1 MRYLVALLLFFGP
14 SVLAAMLLVR
24 AWWARSRARL
34 STLDGPARLLAA
46 AAGSLPGEWA
56 AAMESE
62 LASQTG
68 RRARWSFA
76 VSAARAAIFSRLTA
90 ARARDIA
97 PSPALAAVVV
107 AAVAGCIAATAYM
120 LVNDAALRPVPA
132 VLLAAVLA
140 GFLWLGLTPPRAL
153 LTSRR
158 AQGLGIGLGFA
169 LGSGFLWSTG
179 FPSGTGNGVMDFVV
193 FGSMMMLFVGAGL
206 AAFVDGSFRSGVQTA
221 VWGATIGMLLIFGI
235 WLVEAVRRRTPTK
248 GAIWPTSFG

>member
-1 MRYLVALLLFFGP
+1 M
-14 SVLAAMLLVR
+14 
-24 AWWARSRARL
+24 
-34 STLDGPARLLAA
+34 
-46 AAGSLPGEWA
+46 
-56 AAMESE
+56 
-62 LASQTG
+62 
-68 RRARWSFA
+68 
-76 VSAARAAIFSRLTA
+76 
-90 ARARDIA
+90 
-97 PSPALAAVVV
+97 V

-179 FPSGTGNGVMDFVV
+179 FPSDTGNGVLDFVV
-193 FGSMMMLFVGAGL
+193 FGSMLMLFVGSGL

-235 WLVEAVRRRTPTK
+235 WLVEAVRWYRAGAGFLLDNDGPATIAANLTDALFWDFLFVSVWALPFGIFGAALGGWLRKSTGRAARSTRTYGLARR
-248 GAIWPTSFG
+248 